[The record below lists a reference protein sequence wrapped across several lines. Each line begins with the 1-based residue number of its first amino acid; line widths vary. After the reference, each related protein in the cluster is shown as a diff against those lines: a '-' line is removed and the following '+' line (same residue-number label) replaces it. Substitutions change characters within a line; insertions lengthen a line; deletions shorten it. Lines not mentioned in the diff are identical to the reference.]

1 MTDTHDFDVLIVG
14 AGLSGI
20 GAACHLVREKTGK
33 SFAILERRAA
43 VGGTWDLFT
52 YPGIRSDSDMLTF
65 GFNFRPWN
73 DTLVLAD
80 GPSIKQY
87 VAETAEEYG
96 VADHIRFGRRVVR
109 ASWSSAAGCWTVEVD
124 SQQPGGARETY
135 TSRFLI
141 GATGYYNYDEGH
153 RPVFPGEETF
163 RAAGGQVVH
172 PQFWP
177 EDLDYAG
184 KRIVIIGSGATAIT
198 LVPAMATGDG
208 AAGHVTML
216 QRSPT
221 YIMPVPETD
230 PVASPLAR
238 LRVPPGVI
246 YRSGRLRNIV
256 LQQAVY
262 KLCRAQPALARRVL
276 LAAVRAQ
283 VGKHV
288 DMRHFTPSYNPWDE
302 RLCVVPNGDLFRVLR
317 RGEASI
323 ATDHI
328 DTFTET
334 GIRLRSGEELPAD
347 IVVSATGLQIQLAG
361 GAELEVD
368 GVPVETRERMLYK
381 GVLMDGVPNSMFVIG
396 YTNASWTL
404 KADLASEYFCRLI
417 KHMDA
422 HGHDQVLPVADD
434 ADRSDVSVMGD
445 SMRSGYIQRGDAVM
459 PRQGKRMPWQIR
471 NDYFR
476 DAPVL
481 RRGAIEDPVLRF
493 SATPATVDEQTA
505 APAAAV

>member
-1 MTDTHDFDVLIVG
+1 M
-14 AGLSGI
+14 
-20 GAACHLVREKTGK
+20 
-33 SFAILERRAA
+33 
-43 VGGTWDLFT
+43 
-52 YPGIRSDSDMLTF
+52 
-65 GFNFRPWN
+65 
-73 DTLVLAD
+73 
-80 GPSIKQY
+80 
-87 VAETAEEYG
+87 
-96 VADHIRFGRRVVR
+96 
-109 ASWSSAAGCWTVEVD
+109 
-124 SQQPGGARETY
+124 
-135 TSRFLI
+135 
-141 GATGYYNYDEGH
+141 
-153 RPVFPGEETF
+153 
-163 RAAGGQVVH
+163 
-172 PQFWP
+172 
-177 EDLDYAG
+177 
-184 KRIVIIGSGATAIT
+184 
-198 LVPAMATGDG
+198 
-208 AAGHVTML
+208 
-216 QRSPT
+216 
-221 YIMPVPETD
+221 
-230 PVASPLAR
+230 
-238 LRVPPGVI
+238 
-246 YRSGRLRNIV
+246 
-256 LQQAVY
+256 
-262 KLCRAQPALARRVL
+262 
-276 LAAVRAQ
+276 
-283 VGKHV
+283 
-288 DMRHFTPSYNPWDE
+288 
-302 RLCVVPNGDLFRVLR
+302 PNGDLFRVLR

-417 KHMDA
+417 KHMDV

-493 SATPATVDEQTA
+493 SATPATVDQQTA
-505 APAAAV
+505 AAAAAV

>member
-1 MTDTHDFDVLIVG
+1 MAGAATHDFDVLIIG

-20 GAACHLVREKTGK
+20 GAACHLVREETGK

-65 GFNFRPWN
+65 GFSFRPWN
-73 DTLVLAD
+73 GTKVLAD

-87 VAETAEEYG
+87 VADTAAEHG
-96 VADHIRFGRRVVR
+96 VAEHIRFGRQVVR
-109 ASWSSAAGCWTVEVD
+109 ASWSTEAGCWTVEVD
-124 SQQPGGARETY
+124 ADGTRETY
-135 TSRFLI
+135 TSRFLV

-163 RAAGGQVVH
+163 RAQGGQVVH

-177 EDLDYAG
+177 DDLDYAG
-184 KRIVIIGSGATAIT
+184 KRVVIIGSGATAIT
-198 LVPAMATGDG
+198 LVPAMATGEG

-238 LRVPPGVI
+238 LRLPAGLI

-262 KLCRAQPALARRVL
+262 KLCRARPALARKVL
-276 LAAVRAQ
+276 LAGVRAQ

-288 DMRHFTPSYNPWDE
+288 DMRHFTPSYDPWDE

-317 RGEASI
+317 RGQASI
-323 ATDHI
+323 VTDHI

-334 GIRLRSGEELPAD
+334 GIRLRSGEELAAD
-347 IVVSATGLQIQLAG
+347 IVVSATGLQIQIGG
-361 GAELEVD
+361 GAAIEVD
-368 GVPVETRERMLYK
+368 GVPLDTRERMLYK
-381 GVLMDGVPNSMFVIG
+381 GVLMEGVPNAMFVIG

-422 HGHDQVLPVADD
+422 HGHDQVRPVADE
-434 ADRSDVSVMGD
+434 ADRSDVSVMGG
-445 SMRSGYIQRGDAVM
+445 SMRSGYIQRGDTVM

-476 DAPVL
+476 DAPML
-481 RRGAIEDPVLRF
+481 RRGRLADPALEFRSTPRSPED
-493 SATPATVDEQTA
+493 ATTLTTA
-505 APAAAV
+505 NA